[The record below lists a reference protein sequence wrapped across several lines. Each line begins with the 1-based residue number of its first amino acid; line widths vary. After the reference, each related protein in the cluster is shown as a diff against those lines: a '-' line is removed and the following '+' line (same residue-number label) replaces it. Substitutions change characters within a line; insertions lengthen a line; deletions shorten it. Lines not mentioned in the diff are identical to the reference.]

1 MKLKTRMALEPK
13 LTSSCENEAAAS
25 TSMSDGP
32 APVSVAP
39 IDPGEESVPGRSRR
53 KPAWMRSGDYEMDV

>member
-1 MKLKTRMALEPK
+1 
-13 LTSSCENEAAAS
+13 
-25 TSMSDGP
+25 MSDGP